1 MPTEKTQSGADY
13 LIDLELIQV
22 THDICTLSNV
32 DFVPFVLT
40 TFLFG
45 FLKGENDYYDSDDY
59 NGNSPLTDGDIG
71 FLIILAW
78 FLGFGVMLFLLS
90 IFSDS

>member
-1 MPTEKTQSGADY
+1 M
-13 LIDLELIQV
+13 IQ
-22 THDICTLSNV
+22 
-32 DFVPFVLT
+32 T
-40 TFLFG
+40 TIM
-45 FLKGENDYYDSDDY
+45 ETA
-59 NGNSPLTDGDIG
+59 PLTDGDIG